1 MKKLQV
7 IQPVVFHLHNIMDTV
22 YLEQEILTDE
32 IGILH
37 SLISFAFIFLLYII
51 SFLQLHL

>member
-22 YLEQEILTDE
+22 LLLRESFSFKHN
-32 IGILH
+32 IGKL
-37 SLISFAFIFLLYII
+37 
-51 SFLQLHL
+51 